1 MTDIRIFPDRKAM
14 TAAAAE
20 YFIQIA
26 ARAIEETG
34 RSSAALAGGSTP
46 KALYDLLAG
55 DEFRERIDWQ
65 KMLFVIGDERNVPP
79 KDERSNYGMA
89 EQSLL
94 RPLSISDKNIVT
106 WETTDSD
113 PDQIAER
120 FENEIKNAFPL
131 RPGQFPRFDIVLLGM
146 GADGHTASLFP
157 GTKALTESE
166 RIAVAN
172 DVPQLGEVRF
182 TLTFPVINHA
192 RNVMFLIAGADKA
205 EAVKGVIEDTEN
217 GNHLPA
223 GAVRPAKG
231 TVTWFLDEA
240 ATRLLMHV

>member
-26 ARAIEETG
+26 AKAIEESG
-34 RSSAALAGGSTP
+34 RSSVALAGGSTP
-46 KALYDLLAG
+46 KALYEMLAG
-55 DEFRERIDWQ
+55 DEYRERIDWQ

-79 KDERSNYGMA
+79 DDERSNYGMA
-89 EQSLL
+89 ERSLL
-94 RPLSISDKNIVT
+94 RPLSISDKNIVKWKT
-106 WETTDSD
+106 ANGE
-113 PDQIAER
+113 PEQIAER
-120 FENEIKNAFPL
+120 FENEIKDAFSL
-131 RPGQFPRFDIVLLGM
+131 KHGELPRFDIAMLGM

-166 RIAVAN
+166 RIAVEN

-182 TLTFPVINHA
+182 TLTFPVINNA
-192 RNVMFLIAGADKA
+192 RNVMFLVAGADKA
-205 EAVKGVIEDTEN
+205 EAVKSVIEDTEN
-217 GNHLPA
+217 GVDLPA
-223 GAVRPAKG
+223 GSVRPSNG

-240 ATRLLMHV
+240 AARLLMHV